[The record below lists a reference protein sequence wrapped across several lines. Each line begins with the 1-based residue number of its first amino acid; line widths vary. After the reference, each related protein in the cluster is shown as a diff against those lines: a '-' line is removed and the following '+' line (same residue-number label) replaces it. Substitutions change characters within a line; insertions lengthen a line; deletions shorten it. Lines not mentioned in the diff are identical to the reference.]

1 MAERRPM
8 LTDPEV
14 LEALAHP
21 VRLDLLAYLM
31 ANGPASASTC
41 ARAVGDTPS
50 NCSYHLRTLAR
61 HGLVE
66 RVESADRRQ
75 RPWRATITGFA
86 LEPHADPATPSGR
99 GRRPSWRPR
108 WRSSTVCA
116 DYLSHHD
123 SVPAAWREVDLA
135 SSYTLRISPAELRVL
150 GEQLDALIRPLI
162 AAGREGAPADAELV
176 EVLISTCSPAPRH
189 HGAVRTPQ
197 RPRLPHSV
205 GGGADLRHGRLA
217 AAGGAP
223 DRRVSGSPGRRRGPR
238 WPSPPSWRRGSFWPH
253 SAGGWLMPSTAGR
266 P

>member
-1 MAERRPM
+1 MAERRPV

-21 VRLDLLAYLM
+21 VRLDLLTYLM

-99 GRRPSWRPR
+99 GTAAVMAASLALEQRLLR
-108 WRSSTVCA
+108 
-116 DYLSHHD
+116 DYLSHRD

-162 AAGREGAPADAELV
+162 AAGRQSAPADAELV
-176 EVLISTCSPAPRH
+176 EVDLYAFPRTEAP
-189 HGAVRTPQ
+189 
-197 RPRLPHSV
+197 
-205 GGGADLRHGRLA
+205 
-217 AAGGAP
+217 
-223 DRRVSGSPGRRRGPR
+223 
-238 WPSPPSWRRGSFWPH
+238 WRR
-253 SAGGWLMPSTAGR
+253 ADR
-266 P
+266 

>member
-1 MAERRPM
+1 MAERRPV

-21 VRLDLLAYLM
+21 VRLDLLTYLM

-75 RPWRATITGFA
+75 RPWRATITGFT

-99 GRRPSWRPR
+99 GTAAVMAASLALEQRLLR
-108 WRSSTVCA
+108 
-116 DYLSHHD
+116 DYLSHRD

-135 SSYTLRISPAELRVL
+135 SSYTLRISPDELRVL

-162 AAGREGAPADAELV
+162 AAGRQSAPADAELV
-176 EVLISTCSPAPRH
+176 EVDLYAFPRTEAP
-189 HGAVRTPQ
+189 
-197 RPRLPHSV
+197 
-205 GGGADLRHGRLA
+205 
-217 AAGGAP
+217 
-223 DRRVSGSPGRRRGPR
+223 
-238 WPSPPSWRRGSFWPH
+238 WRR
-253 SAGGWLMPSTAGR
+253 ADR
-266 P
+266 